1 MHGVDERY
9 VTEELQL
16 ELSGKSIRMLRVTN
30 TDQLYA
36 ELVAKGNTSED
47 VKDERIPY
55 WADLWPSAIALAKE
69 VLQSASIKEGTRVL
83 EIGCGLALPGIAAGL
98 KGAEVLM
105 TDYMKEPLDFASI
118 NWKMNLPSTPAL
130 MRFDWRNPDPGL
142 NYEVILASDIAY
154 EKRSF
159 DALLK
164 TFRTLLPPSGLILL
178 SEPNRLMARDFI
190 LNLPSEGFEVQQKG
204 LQVPFHGRNNEVSV
218 YEIRHK

>member
-1 MHGVDERY
+1 MQAIDERF

-16 ELSGKSIRMLRVTN
+16 KLSGKSIRMLRVTN

-36 ELVAKGNTSED
+36 ELVAKGDTDEE

-55 WADLWPSAIALAKE
+55 WADLWPSAIALATE
-69 VLQSASIKEGTRVL
+69 VLQSASIKKGTRVL

-105 TDYMKEPLDFASI
+105 TDYMKEPLGFASI
-118 NWKMNLPSTPAL
+118 NWKMNLPGTPAL
-130 MRFDWRNPDPGL
+130 MQLDWRNPDAGL

-159 DALLK
+159 GALLK
-164 TFRTLLPPSGLILL
+164 TFRTLLPPNGLILL
-178 SEPNRLMARDFI
+178 SEPNRLIARDFI
-190 LNLPSEGFEVQQKG
+190 LNLPSEGFEVKQKG
-204 LQVPFHGRNNEVSV
+204 MEVPFHGRNNGVSV
-218 YEIRHK
+218 YQIRHK